1 MTAAISGDS
10 AAAIS
15 EAAAPFRRHGRNSS
29 RADQWRG
36 NHNHQFFDR
45 GRAHG
50 LSRVLGRY
58 ELLCLHQ
65 CHNNDHIN
73 GQPDNGCA
81 LWGADADSYSAVF
94 GRRSARRH
102 GHFHGRRRH
111 GGHSP
116 VTAGASGLGTA
127 TLAVS
132 SATQTLG
139 FTAGSDT
146 ITAAMA
152 EIRSMALRPGP
163 QPLR

>member
-1 MTAAISGDS
+1 MLYGALTLTATVQSS
-10 AAAIS
+10 A
-15 EAAAPFRRHGRNSS
+15 G
-29 RADQWRG
+29 G
-36 NHNHQFFDR
+36 
-45 GRAHG
+45 
-50 LSRVLGRY
+50 
-58 ELLCLHQ
+58 
-65 CHNNDHIN
+65 
-73 GQPDNGCA
+73 A
-81 LWGADADSYSAVF
+81 LAGTVTFTVGGATMGTA
-94 GRRSARRH
+94 
-102 GHFHGRRRH
+102 
-111 GGHSP
+111 P